1 MPRSAAQRRA
11 WSKLPRHVKRHIRSQ
26 PLSVWAKRI
35 KREFGHE
42 CAMCQ
47 TTESLEAHHIYFKS
61 LYPSRIEDLDN
72 GICLCTKCH
81 DKAHSLYIESPT
93 AHYDLINVLN
103 IKREK
108 MKSISLKAR
117 NPSTQGYPTYEV
129 IPLEE
134 ITEVVVENERVL
146 GKKKEGKTLLKKS
159 KPEKPAKA
167 ASPAKTTRPASPA
180 KDATPTPKKRGRPA
194 KLKPDV

>member
-1 MPRSAAQRRA
+1 MARTAAQRRA
-11 WSKLPRHVKRHIRSQ
+11 WSKLPRHVKHHIRSQ

-81 DKAHSLYIESPT
+81 DKAHSLYIQSPT

-103 IKREK
+103 TKREK

-117 NPSTQGYPTYEV
+117 NPSAQAYPSYLEL
-129 IPLEE
+129 PLEE
-134 ITEVVVENERVL
+134 IVEVVIENERVL
-146 GKKKEGKTLLKKS
+146 GKKKEKKTLLKKT
-159 KPEKPAKA
+159 KPVKPVKPAK
-167 ASPAKTTRPASPA
+167 PAKPEA
-180 KDATPTPKKRGRPA
+180 TPKKHGRPA